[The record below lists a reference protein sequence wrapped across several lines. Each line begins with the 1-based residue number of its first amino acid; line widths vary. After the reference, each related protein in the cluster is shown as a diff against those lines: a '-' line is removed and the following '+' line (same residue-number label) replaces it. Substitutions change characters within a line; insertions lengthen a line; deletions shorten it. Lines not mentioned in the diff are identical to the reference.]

1 MSMKQNLSDKQ
12 YYDLTKGFTIFG
24 DSTNLKIL
32 YELERYGEKNF
43 SELRDG
49 LSINP
54 TTLTKKLRELIR
66 AGLIGADRTHD
77 HLRVYYSVTNHHK
90 PLRRLLD
97 SIERLANDL

>member
-1 MSMKQNLSDKQ
+1 MKQNLSNKQ
-12 YYDLTKGFTIFG
+12 YVDLLKGFVIFG

-43 SELRDG
+43 SELRDS
-49 LSINP
+49 LTINP
-54 TTLTKKLRELIR
+54 TTLTKKLRLLVR
-66 AGLIGADRTHD
+66 VGLVATDRTHD
-77 HLRVYYSVTNHHK
+77 HLRVYYSIANHHK